1 MRKTTAWVLFLALFV
16 AYSNLTEAQTNTT
29 LSRHATKIKHKVTK
43 LGVGAS
49 VIVVRDSGPNVKGTI
64 QAVEDST
71 FTVTDTVQN
80 QPVTLAYENVK
91 QLDTY
96 GTIVA
101 TGAKPHNPHKSLII
115 GACVLGGLI
124 VFLAVALSDKKF

>member
-71 FTVTDTVQN
+71 FTVTV
-80 QPVTLAYENVK
+80 AYENVK

>member
-1 MRKTTAWVLFLALFV
+1 MRKTTAWILFLALLV
-16 AYSNLTEAQTNTT
+16 TYSNFTEAQTNST
-29 LSRHATKIKHKVTK
+29 LSRHATKIKHQVTK

-49 VIVVRDSGPNVKGTI
+49 VIVVRKIGPNVKGTI
-64 QAVEDST
+64 QAVADST
-71 FTVTDTVQN
+71 FTVTDTAQN
-80 QPVTLAYENVK
+80 QPVTLAYEDVK

-101 TGAKPHNPHKSLII
+101 TGAKTPNPHKSLII

-124 VFLAVALSDKKF
+124 VSLVVVLSNKKF